1 LVVFFPRSKKRNH
14 KEEIQMTIS
23 YKLSLNS
30 LVVSVQ
36 KGQNEILVDSLYKRS
51 PWTQEEINKI
61 VIKYEEWNN
70 ESI

>member
-1 LVVFFPRSKKRNH
+1 
-14 KEEIQMTIS
+14 MTIS